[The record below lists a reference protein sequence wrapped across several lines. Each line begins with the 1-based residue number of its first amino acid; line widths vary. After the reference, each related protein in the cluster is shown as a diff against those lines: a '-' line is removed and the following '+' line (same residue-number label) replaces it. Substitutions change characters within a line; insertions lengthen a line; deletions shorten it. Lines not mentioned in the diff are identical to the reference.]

1 MSRYPLV
8 CIVLLLAGLLSACA
22 PTHSKTTIE
31 TVEGIRVLAIPE
43 DLDVAYIKAQ
53 SGPERLCSPRFGDSA
68 EGFSQAIG
76 LTVGAPGVGTQ
87 GTQDGNAV
95 RSISLG
101 GRDPAVLMLRELL
114 YRACELSMNLNL
126 DKEETL
132 KVYGKILSSAIEVVR
147 LNAKDPGAPA
157 TQGDDKMNAPSLST
171 PVYDSSS
178 SSSESSA
185 IDSLLK

>member
-1 MSRYPLV
+1 MNWYRLACLV
-8 CIVLLLAGLLSACA
+8 LFTGSALCACA

-31 TVEGIRVLAIPE
+31 TVDGLRVLAIPE
-43 DLDVAYIKAQ
+43 DLDVAYIKAEN
-53 SGPERLCSPRFGDSA
+53 GPERLCSPRFGDSA

-76 LTVGAPGVGTQ
+76 LTVGAPGIGTQ
-87 GTQDGNAV
+87 GTQDGNSV

-132 KVYGKILSSAIEVVR
+132 KVYDKILSSAIEVVR
-147 LNAKDPGAPA
+147 LNAKNTGTPA
-157 TQGDDKMNAPSLST
+157 TQDDGKLSAPAQST
-171 PVYDSSS
+171 PVYDSTSGSS
-178 SSSESSA
+178 DSA